1 MNYYFITGSSS
12 GIGKAIVD
20 ELLKYPNNKVIGLSR
35 TNTHG
40 DKQFEYYKCDLSKG
54 ADVKAFKFE
63 NIERAERIILINNAG
78 DIGEIAYVG
87 QQSDDN
93 IIASSMVN
101 FTSAAVLMNKFISV
115 YQNFEG
121 EKIIINVS
129 SGAADSAYDGWANYC
144 SAKAALNMFTR
155 VIHEEQLGQ
164 NYPVQAYAIAPGVVD
179 TSMQDIIRDVEERS
193 FSRIE
198 KFRALKE
205 NNELYQAH
213 DVAEQIIALIMDP
226 KKITSLISRI
236 KL

>member
-1 MNYYFITGSSS
+1 
-12 GIGKAIVD
+12 
-20 ELLKYPNNKVIGLSR
+20 
-35 TNTHG
+35 
-40 DKQFEYYKCDLSKG
+40 
-54 ADVKAFKFE
+54 
-63 NIERAERIILINNAG
+63 
-78 DIGEIAYVG
+78 
-87 QQSDDN
+87 
-93 IIASSMVN
+93 
-101 FTSAAVLMNKFISV
+101 
-115 YQNFEG
+115 
-121 EKIIINVS
+121 
-129 SGAADSAYDGWANYC
+129 
-144 SAKAALNMFTR
+144 MFTR